1 VAGVSVTAESTG
13 IEGPSGVWRG
23 LALALYALPFLL
35 ILAALVPLDFD
46 FVPYEVAD
54 TWHNM
59 RGAVAIC
66 GVMLVF
72 CEAVIY
78 FAFGLG

>member
-1 VAGVSVTAESTG
+1 MAGVSVAAEPTG
-13 IEGPSGVWRG
+13 IEGQSGVWRG

-46 FVPYEVAD
+46 FVPYGVAN

-59 RGAVAIC
+59 RVEVALC
-66 GVMLVF
+66 GVMLLF
-72 CEAVIY
+72 LEAVIY
-78 FAFGLG
+78 VAFGLG